1 MKIFLKFFFIIQIFS
16 LIIGFY
22 YKTYLKYEVGDK
34 IIGFTVLIGVFI
46 FMPLFL
52 YDRWNGK
59 KLKDYT
65 LTEENIKKIKNQLEF
80 NKRKKKLVKI
90 L

>member
-52 YDRWNGK
+52 YYRWNGK

-65 LTEENIKKIKNQLEF
+65 LTEENIKKIKNELEF
-80 NKRKKKLVKI
+80 NKRKKKN
-90 L
+90 

>member
-80 NKRKKKLVKI
+80 DKRKKKN
-90 L
+90 

>member
-22 YKTYLKYEVGDK
+22 YKTYVKYEVGDK

-80 NKRKKKLVKI
+80 NKRKKKN
-90 L
+90 

>member
-1 MKIFLKFFFIIQIFS
+1 MKIFLKFFFIIQFFS

-80 NKRKKKLVKI
+80 NKSKKKN
-90 L
+90 

>member
-1 MKIFLKFFFIIQIFS
+1 MKIFLKIFFIIQIFS

-22 YKTYLKYEVGDK
+22 YKTYLKYEIGDK

-80 NKRKKKLVKI
+80 NKRKKKN
-90 L
+90 

>member
-1 MKIFLKFFFIIQIFS
+1 LRNFLTIFFIIQVFS
-16 LIIGFY
+16 IIIGFY
-22 YKTYLKYEVGDK
+22 YKAYFKSEIGDK
-34 IIGFTVLIGVFI
+34 IIGFSVLIGVFI

-65 LTEENIKKIKNQLEF
+65 LSEENIKKIKKNLKY
-80 NKRKKKLVKI
+80 NKSKRKVK
-90 L
+90 

>member
-22 YKTYLKYEVGDK
+22 YKTYLKYEIGDK

-52 YDRWNGK
+52 YYRWNGK

-65 LTEENIKKIKNQLEF
+65 LTEENIKKIKNELEF
-80 NKRKKKLVKI
+80 NKRKKKN
-90 L
+90 

>member
-22 YKTYLKYEVGDK
+22 YKTYLKYEIGDK

-80 NKRKKKLVKI
+80 NKRKKKN
-90 L
+90 

>member
-1 MKIFLKFFFIIQIFS
+1 
-16 LIIGFY
+16 
-22 YKTYLKYEVGDK
+22 
-34 IIGFTVLIGVFI
+34 
-46 FMPLFL
+46 MPLFL

-80 NKRKKKLVKI
+80 NKRRKKN
-90 L
+90 

>member
-1 MKIFLKFFFIIQIFS
+1 MKIFLKFFFIIKIFS

-80 NKRKKKLVKI
+80 NKRKKKN
-90 L
+90 

>member
-1 MKIFLKFFFIIQIFS
+1 LKNFLKFFFIIQIFS
-16 LIIGFY
+16 VVVGFY
-22 YKTYLKYEVGDK
+22 YKTYLKYEIGDK

-52 YDRWNGK
+52 YNRWNGK

-65 LTEENIKKIKNQLEF
+65 LTEENIKKIKKNLEY
-80 NKRKKKLVKI
+80 NKSKKKN
-90 L
+90 

>member
-22 YKTYLKYEVGDK
+22 YKTYLKYEIGDK

-52 YDRWNGK
+52 YNRWNGK

-80 NKRKKKLVKI
+80 NKRKKKN
-90 L
+90 

>member
-1 MKIFLKFFFIIQIFS
+1 MKIFLKYFFIIQIFS

-80 NKRKKKLVKI
+80 NKRKKKN
-90 L
+90 

>member
-1 MKIFLKFFFIIQIFS
+1 MKIFLKLFFIIQIFS

-80 NKRKKKLVKI
+80 NKRKKKN
-90 L
+90 

>member
-1 MKIFLKFFFIIQIFS
+1 LKIFLKFFFIVQIFS

-22 YKTYLKYEVGDK
+22 YKTHLKYEIGDK

-80 NKRKKKLVKI
+80 NKRKKKN
-90 L
+90 

>member
-22 YKTYLKYEVGDK
+22 YKTYLKYEIGDK

-65 LTEENIKKIKNQLEF
+65 LTEENIKKIKNHLEF
-80 NKRKKKLVKI
+80 NKRKKKN
-90 L
+90 

>member
-1 MKIFLKFFFIIQIFS
+1 
-16 LIIGFY
+16 
-22 YKTYLKYEVGDK
+22 
-34 IIGFTVLIGVFI
+34 
-46 FMPLFL
+46 MPLFL

-80 NKRKKKLVKI
+80 NKRKKKN
-90 L
+90 

>member
-80 NKRKKKLVKI
+80 NKRKKKN
-90 L
+90 

>member
-1 MKIFLKFFFIIQIFS
+1 MKIFLKFFFIIQVFS
-16 LIIGFY
+16 LIVGFY
-22 YKTYLKYEVGDK
+22 YKTYLKYEIGDK

-80 NKRKKKLVKI
+80 NKRKKKN
-90 L
+90 

>member
-1 MKIFLKFFFIIQIFS
+1 MKIFLKFFFLIQIFS

-22 YKTYLKYEVGDK
+22 YKTHLKHEIGDK

-80 NKRKKKLVKI
+80 NKRKKKN
-90 L
+90 

>member
-1 MKIFLKFFFIIQIFS
+1 MKNFLKFFFIIQIFS

-22 YKTYLKYEVGDK
+22 YKTYLKYEIGDK

-80 NKRKKKLVKI
+80 NKRKKKN
-90 L
+90 

>member
-1 MKIFLKFFFIIQIFS
+1 
-16 LIIGFY
+16 
-22 YKTYLKYEVGDK
+22 
-34 IIGFTVLIGVFI
+34 
-46 FMPLFL
+46 MPLFL

-80 NKRKKKLVKI
+80 DKRKKKN
-90 L
+90 

>member
-22 YKTYLKYEVGDK
+22 YKTHLKYEIGDK

-80 NKRKKKLVKI
+80 NKRKKKN
-90 L
+90 

>member
-1 MKIFLKFFFIIQIFS
+1 MKNFLKFFFIIQIFS
-16 LIIGFY
+16 VVVGFY
-22 YKTYLKYEVGDK
+22 YKTYLKYEIGDK

-52 YDRWNGK
+52 YNRWNGK

-65 LTEENIKKIKNQLEF
+65 LTEENIKKIKKNLEY
-80 NKRKKKLVKI
+80 NKSKKKN
-90 L
+90 

>member
-1 MKIFLKFFFIIQIFS
+1 LKIFLKFFFIIQIFS

-80 NKRKKKLVKI
+80 NKRKKKN
-90 L
+90 

>member
-22 YKTYLKYEVGDK
+22 FKTYLKYEVGDK

-80 NKRKKKLVKI
+80 NKRKKKN
-90 L
+90 

>member
-16 LIIGFY
+16 LIIGLYFE
-22 YKTYLKYEVGDK
+22 TYLKYEVGDK

-80 NKRKKKLVKI
+80 NKRKKKN
-90 L
+90 

>member
-80 NKRKKKLVKI
+80 NKSKKKN
-90 L
+90 

>member
-1 MKIFLKFFFIIQIFS
+1 MRNFLTIFFIIQVFS
-16 LIIGFY
+16 IIIGFY
-22 YKTYLKYEVGDK
+22 YKAYFKSEIGDK
-34 IIGFTVLIGVFI
+34 IIGFSVLIGVFI

-65 LTEENIKKIKNQLEF
+65 LSEENIKKIKKNLKY
-80 NKRKKKLVKI
+80 NKSKRKVK
-90 L
+90 

>member
-1 MKIFLKFFFIIQIFS
+1 MKIFLKFFFIIQFFS

-80 NKRKKKLVKI
+80 NKKKKKN
-90 L
+90 

>member
-1 MKIFLKFFFIIQIFS
+1 MKIFLKFFFIIHIFS

-80 NKRKKKLVKI
+80 NKRKKKN
-90 L
+90 

>member
-1 MKIFLKFFFIIQIFS
+1 MKIFLKFFFIVQIFS

-22 YKTYLKYEVGDK
+22 YKTYLKYEIGDK

-80 NKRKKKLVKI
+80 NKRKKKN
-90 L
+90 

>member
-1 MKIFLKFFFIIQIFS
+1 LKIFLKFFFIIQFFS

-80 NKRKKKLVKI
+80 NKRKKKN
-90 L
+90 